1 MVGEY
6 RELHFERLKHDGGEG
21 GRNDSI
27 YSGLSTVK
35 NDYWVL
41 ITFQKVVHIVET
53 QSTLNKMNKV
63 PVLVEFVIKS
73 GMQAYK
79 KVLLL

>member
-1 MVGEY
+1 MMVVKGA
-6 RELHFERLKHDGGEG
+6 GMTI
-21 GRNDSI
+21 S
-27 YSGLSTVK
+27 SGLSTVK
-35 NDYWVL
+35 NDYCVL
-41 ITFQKVVHIVET
+41 ITFQKVVHVVET

>member
-1 MVGEY
+1 M
-6 RELHFERLKHDGGEG
+6 HFERLQHDGGEG

-27 YSGLSTVK
+27 SSGLSPFK
-35 NDYWVL
+35 NDYWVA
-41 ITFQKVVHIVET
+41 ITSRKVVQVVET

-73 GMQAYK
+73 GMQAYE
-79 KVLLL
+79 KVL